1 MFIIFGT
8 KSVKK
13 PVKDG
18 LSMRRNCDR
27 CRFLSDMGEY
37 SFRAYFT
44 LFFIPVFPIA
54 KGESMMVC
62 SRCGAT
68 FYAQTENHSDN
79 DDDDGVEQTG
89 DVRAII
95 NCKYCSGRMRVP
107 VGPGRKLLVTCP
119 HCQKR
124 FDA

>member
-1 MFIIFGT
+1 
-8 KSVKK
+8 
-13 PVKDG
+13 
-18 LSMRRNCDR
+18 
-27 CRFLSDMGEY
+27 MGEY
-37 SFRAYFT
+37 SFRPYFT

-68 FYAQTENHSDN
+68 FYSQAENHHP
-79 DDDDGVEQTG
+79 DDDGVEQKSEG
-89 DVRAII
+89 DMRAII

-107 VGPGRKLLVTCP
+107 VGEGRKLLVTCP
-119 HCQKR
+119 HCRKR